1 MISPRTHATL
11 DALSAAALAL
21 GPALL
26 GWPRHLRDPL
36 MAAGAGVAGYSMATR
51 YDDRSDAPLSMRQ
64 HLAIDAMQGIGFC
77 AAAAAL
83 RDEPAE
89 VRAAL
94 AGYGAFSV
102 AAALLTDV
110 PGGQARLGGQ
120 VPVSRRAV
128 RAGRAVG
135 WGRSREVAGD
145 IAYRR
150 LAMVNVVFL
159 GPPGAG
165 DRGWV
170 LVDAGVRGTA
180 RLIEAAAAERFGK
193 GARPAAIV
201 LTHGHFDHVGALARL
216 ARRWQAPIYA
226 HSMEHPYLTGAAA
239 YPPADP
245 TTGGG
250 IMPSIARFFPT
261 DPIDLGEWLRPLP
274 EDGPASGAGG
284 TVPEAPGWRWLHT
297 PGHSPGHVSLW
308 READRAIV
316 AGDAVITTRQ
326 ESAYAIAAQA
336 PELHGPPA
344 YFTVEWDK
352 ARASARALAALEP
365 ELLVTG
371 HGRPM
376 AGPEM
381 RAALHRL
388 ADAFDEIAVPQAGRY
403 ARHPARPDGGPGSG
417 AYRTPG

>member
-21 GPALL
+21 GPGLL
-26 GWPRHLRDPL
+26 GWPSHLRAPL

-51 YDDRSDAPLSMRQ
+51 YDGRSGAPLSMQQ
-64 HLAIDAMQGIGFC
+64 HLAIDAIQGLAFC

-94 AGYGAFSV
+94 AGYGAFSI
-102 AAALLTDV
+102 AAALMTDA
-110 PGGQARLGGQ
+110 PDGHARVGRQL
-120 VPVSRRAV
+120 PVSRRAV
-128 RAGRAVG
+128 RQGGRGRA
-135 WGRSREVAGD
+135 REVAGD

-150 LAMVNVVFL
+150 LAMVNVVLL
-159 GPPGAG
+159 GAPGAG
-165 DRGWV
+165 DRAWV

-226 HSMEHPYLTGAAA
+226 HPLEHPYLTGAAA

-250 IMPSIARFFPT
+250 IMPSLGRFFPT
-261 DPIDLGEWLRPLP
+261 DPVDVGEWLRPLP
-274 EDGPASGAGG
+274 ADGS
-284 TVPEAPGWRWLHT
+284 VPGAPGWRWLHT

-308 READRAIV
+308 READRAVV

-326 ESAYAIAAQA
+326 ESAYAIATQA

-344 YFTVEWDK
+344 YFTIEWDK
-352 ARASARALAALEP
+352 ARGSAQALAALEP

-381 RAALHRL
+381 RAALRRL

-403 ARHPARPDGGPGSG
+403 ARHPARPDAGSSSG
-417 AYRTPG
+417 AYRSPG

>member
-11 DALSAAALAL
+11 DAVSAAALAF
-21 GPALL
+21 GPSLL
-26 GWPRHLRDPL
+26 GWPRHLCGPL
-36 MAAGAGVAGYSMATR
+36 MAAGAGVAGYSFATG
-51 YDDRSDAPLSMRQ
+51 YDGRPGAPLSLQR
-64 HLAIDAMQGIGFC
+64 HLAIDALQGLAFC
-77 AAAAAL
+77 GAAAAL

-102 AAALLTDV
+102 AAALLTDL
-110 PGGQARLGGQ
+110 PDGRARVGRQ
-120 VPVSRRAV
+120 VPVPRRAV
-128 RAGRAVG
+128 RTGSHGRA
-135 WGRSREVAGD
+135 RAVAPD

-159 GPPGAG
+159 GAPGAG

-170 LVDAGVRGTA
+170 LVDAGLKGTA
-180 RLIEAAAAERFGK
+180 RLIEAAAAERFGA

-201 LTHGHFDHVGALARL
+201 LTHGHFDHVGALGHL
-216 ARRWQAPIYA
+216 GRRWEAPVYA
-226 HSMEHPYLTGAAA
+226 HRLEHPYLTGAAA
-239 YPPADP
+239 YPPGDP
-245 TTGGG
+245 ATGGG
-250 IMPSIARFFPT
+250 IMPAIGRFFPT
-261 DPIDLGEWLRPLP
+261 APLDVGDRLRPLP
-274 EDGPASGAGG
+274 EDGPESGG
-284 TVPEAPGWRWLHT
+284 TVPGAPGWRWLHT

-308 READRAIV
+308 READRAVV

-326 ESAYAIAAQA
+326 ESAYAVATQA

-344 YFTVEWDK
+344 YFTIEWDK
-352 ARASARALAALEP
+352 ARASAKALADLSP

-381 RAALHRL
+381 RAALRHL
-388 ADAFDEIAVPQAGRY
+388 ADGFDAIAVPHAGHY
-403 ARHPARPDGGPGSG
+403 ARHPARPGTGAGPRSDSG
-417 AYRTPG
+417 AYR